1 MIFFHPNEELLLSQ
15 AFEPGLLAKAN
26 RGILYVDEAMVKP
39 MGMDR
44 LDLVG
49 FGWMVTTWRMGSQ
62 DLDKW
67 LGSTPFYKPF
77 GSLRPFGRGPTTR
90 SLGDEIGELTTYYFG

>member
-1 MIFFHPNEELLLSQ
+1 MIFFHPPTRRVVVFE

-44 LDLVG
+44 LDGRLDGYV
-49 FGWMVTTWRMGSQ
+49 TWRMGSQ
-62 DLDKW
+62 DLDTW
-67 LGSTPFYKPF
+67 LGLEGVPQPY
-77 GSLRPFGRGPTTR
+77 
-90 SLGDEIGELTTYYFG
+90 